1 MGRLGNVSLLDQL
14 CRLHGLD
21 GVAETMTSSI
31 ALFAPAAVR
40 RSKKRLVAY
49 EQKHAELRRDVEIMK
64 ADGPIG
70 EMLAVALEM
79 ALEAEFGE

>member
-1 MGRLGNVSLLDQL
+1 
-14 CRLHGLD
+14 
-21 GVAETMTSSI
+21 MTL
-31 ALFAPAAVR
+31 ALYAPRECR
-40 RSKKRLVAY
+40 RSKKRLAAY

-79 ALEAEFGE
+79 ALAEEFRDG

>member
-1 MGRLGNVSLLDQL
+1 
-14 CRLHGLD
+14 
-21 GVAETMTSSI
+21 MTSSI
-31 ALFAPAAVR
+31 SLFAPAAVR
-40 RSKKRLVAY
+40 RSKKRLAAY

-79 ALEAEFGE
+79 ALEAEFDMRGKAGA